1 MTFNPSNAISSYL
14 PVNFQLPTKET
25 LLEFIS
31 KRERETAN
39 ILNIKEN
46 ANYENFEI
54 LTGQQFFDSNS
65 TPTLSTP
72 TKKRYIFRTVY
83 NFGALPNNTTKTL
96 AHGLTLD
103 DGVHASTWFFTKIH
117 ATAFNPSQ
125 GAEKAISFD
134 GTYYDIA
141 AGAVSNPMNLFV
153 DSTNINITTTSDRT
167 AFTECIVTLEY
178 MKVF

>member
-14 PVNFQLPTKET
+14 PVNFQLPTEET
-25 LLEFIS
+25 LIAFIS

-54 LTGQQFFDSNS
+54 LTGQQFFDSNG
-65 TPTLSTP
+65 TPTINRP
-72 TKKRYIFRTVY
+72 TTKRYIFRTVY
-83 NFGALPNNTTKTL
+83 NFGALPNNATKTL
-96 AHGLTLD
+96 AHGLVLD
-103 DGVHASTWFFTKIH
+103 DGVNPSTWFFTKIH
-117 ATAFNPSQ
+117 ATAFDPTK
-125 GAEKAISFD
+125 GAEKAIAFD

-141 AGAVSNPMNLFV
+141 AGAVANPINLFV
-153 DSTNINITTTSDRT
+153 DQTNINITTTSNRT
-167 AFTECIVTLEY
+167 NFTECIVTLEY